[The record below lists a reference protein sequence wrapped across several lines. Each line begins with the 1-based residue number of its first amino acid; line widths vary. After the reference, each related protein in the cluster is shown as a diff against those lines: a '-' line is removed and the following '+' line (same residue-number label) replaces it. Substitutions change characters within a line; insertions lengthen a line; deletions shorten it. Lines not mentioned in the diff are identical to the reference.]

1 MESSKGVYLNAV
13 CYVHTLMN
21 TDKIAKLHSQVIQD
35 NVVHLNATLL
45 DIIGAQ
51 ENANCVVTFLS
62 PIKHVA

>member
-1 MESSKGVYLNAV
+1 
-13 CYVHTLMN
+13 MN